1 MRLQNA
7 DLKKIDALLTRF
19 QSQWEADYKKEFSL
33 KPYIGRI
40 NSVFGGDSVEAIIE
54 TLKKDQSEWA
64 KKTLDALTQ
73 ASPTS
78 LKVIF
83 SQYHR
88 GAKMS
93 LPECMKMEYRLVQ
106 NFMNNHD
113 FFEGVRARKFEKEA
127 F

>member
-1 MRLQNA
+1 M
-7 DLKKIDALLTRF
+7 
-19 QSQWEADYKKEFSL
+19 
-33 KPYIGRI
+33 
-40 NSVFGGDSVEAIIE
+40 FGGDSVEAIIE

-106 NFMNNHD
+106 NFMSNHD
-113 FFEGVRARKFEKEA
+113 FFEGVRARKWS
-127 F
+127 